1 MSTYL
6 FRAAVSLATLVGAL
20 VGGAAGAAPVATT
33 TQVDAVKTV
42 ASPIPAA
49 ASKSTA
55 PAAPAAPG
63 ASDPAAAAA
72 KGTTAVVPPSIVPPA
87 VVAPGVV
94 APVAPA
100 AITGGEQA
108 PAAADGISAV
118 VTINGVDDA
127 AHRASVLSGK
137 PVVNGPKGSLVI
149 VGGAL
154 RSDNATVWER
164 IVRLAGGESAR
175 IAVFASASASPEATA
190 KFNMDLLNQYGADAF
205 FIPVAVKLA
214 GSDYLA
220 AADDPELAAA
230 VRKAGGA
237 YFAGGD
243 QSRIT
248 RSLRRP
254 DGSNSLVLDA
264 LWDMYRKGG
273 VIAGSSA
280 GAAIMSSTM
289 FDEPRTVLGTLKQG
303 VAEGHEISDGLG
315 FIGNDVFVDQHL
327 LVRGRF
333 ARMLP
338 VMLKKGYKLGL
349 GIDENTAMVISPNRD
364 VEVIGYKGA
373 LLIDLHEASTE
384 PGAFNLTNARLSYLD
399 AGDRFNIVSGEFFP
413 AQDKAEGKL
422 DPTKPYYR
430 EPLFAADIL
439 GNTTVVDLMGKLID
453 SDQPEAIG
461 ITLGSPRSVQP
472 DLGFEF
478 RFSRVGDS
486 IGYMSAAS
494 EAYSIYNV
502 RMDIRPIQIRLP
514 LYQYKY
520 DRPGVTTPQQVR
532 GSD

>member
-1 MSTYL
+1 ML
-6 FRAAVSLATLVGAL
+6 KMLIRAALLLGVL
-20 VGGAAGAAPVATT
+20 AAGVAMAAP
-33 TQVDAVKTV
+33 
-42 ASPIPAA
+42 PLIPAEKPDPA
-49 ASKSTA
+49 LLAPKPPGKGVHTA
-55 PAAPAAPG
+55 PTPI
-63 ASDPAAAAA
+63 D
-72 KGTTAVVPPSIVPPA
+72 T
-87 VVAPGVV
+87 
-94 APVAPA
+94 
-100 AITGGEQA
+100 
-108 PAAADGISAV
+108 SAV
-118 VTINGVDDA
+118 VTIGAPSAQEA
-127 AHRASVLSGK
+127 ATFSAGTVA
-137 PVVNGPKGSLVI
+137 NAGPKGSLVI
-149 VGGAL
+149 IGGAL
-154 RSDNATVWER
+154 RSDNSAVWER

-190 KFNMDLLNQYGADAF
+190 KFNIELLNQYGADAF

-248 RSLRRP
+248 QSLRRP

-264 LWDMYRKGG
+264 LWDLYRRGG

-289 FDEPRTVLGTLKQG
+289 FDEPRSVLGTLKRG
-303 VAEGHEISDGLG
+303 VAEGHEISAGLG
-315 FIGNDVFVDQHL
+315 FIGDDVFVDQHL

-338 VMLKKGYKLGL
+338 AMLKKGYKLGL

-373 LLIDLHEASTE
+373 LVIDLHEATTS
-384 PGAFNLTNARLSYLD
+384 PGAFNLTNARVSYLD
-399 AGDRFNIVSGEFFP
+399 NGDKFNITSGKFFP
-413 AQDKAEGKL
+413 AEEKVDGRL
-422 DPTKPYYR
+422 DPAKPYYK

-439 GNTTVVDLMGKLID
+439 GNTTVVDLLGKLID
-453 SDQPEAIG
+453 SDQPDAIG
-461 ITLGSPRSVQP
+461 ITLGSPRSNQP

-478 RFSRVGDS
+478 RFSRVSDS

-514 LYQYKY
+514 LYQYKSEM
-520 DRPGVTTPQQVR
+520 PVMGAPQQAR